1 MLQWC
6 LPRLPAEK
14 TTLRS
19 NRLILL
25 VGLLLAVLAFG
36 GIVVILSSG
45 SSGLSGSAQPSAPTK
60 LPTVYATVAIPLG
73 TTIKAGMLESRQ
85 IAIAERDPNALNSP
99 DSLLGAIARAD
110 IPQGKQVT
118 TADLGLNGTRGA
130 ITKVSTPKG
139 LRAIAVQV
147 DQLSG
152 VGTVIDS
159 GDWVDVVVSVS
170 GDKLFPIVTFQKTTE
185 ENTPIILAGQ
195 GGSSVKLILQG
206 LQVLGTALP
215 PPPAPTTTGNQPA
228 PSASAATTGAT
239 TLNEQNE
246 LVILAVTPGQAEI
259 IRFAEVNAPD
269 ATVALV
275 LRSPKD
281 FVDAQGNP
289 IVPAVEPTN
298 GITLKSLIDKYG
310 VLTPQVIQTI
320 LQRPETVV
328 RK

>member
-1 MLQWC
+1 
-6 LPRLPAEK
+6 
-14 TTLRS
+14 LRS

-25 VGLLLAVLAFG
+25 VGLLLAILAFG
-36 GIVVILSSG
+36 GIVLLLQGG
-45 SSGLSGSAQPSAPTK
+45 SSGLSGNAQPSAPTK
-60 LPTVYATVAIPLG
+60 LPTVYATVTIPLG
-73 TTIKAGMLESRQ
+73 TTIKAGMLEAREIS
-85 IAIAERDPNALNSP
+85 IAQRDPNALNSP

-118 TADLGLNGTRGA
+118 TADLGLNGVRGA

-159 GDWVDVVVSVS
+159 GDWVDVVVSLS
-170 GDKLFPIVTFQKTTE
+170 GDKLFPVVTFQKTIE
-185 ENTPIILAGQ
+185 EMTPIILAGQ

-215 PPPAPTTTGNQPA
+215 PPPAPTTTGNQQPA
-228 PSASAATTGAT
+228 PSASAATGAT

-269 ATVALV
+269 ASVALV

-281 FVDAQGNP
+281 FVDDQGNA
-289 IVPAVEPTN
+289 IVPPVETTS
-298 GITLKSLIDKYG
+298 GITLKTLIDKYG
-310 VLTPQVIQTI
+310 VLTPQVLQTI

>member
-1 MLQWC
+1 M
-6 LPRLPAEK
+6 
-14 TTLRS
+14 RS

-36 GIVVILSSG
+36 GIVLLLQGGSSG
-45 SSGLSGSAQPSAPTK
+45 SGNAQPSAPTK

-73 TTIKAGMLESRQ
+73 TTIKAGMLEARQ

-99 DSLLGAIARAD
+99 DALLGATARAD

-118 TADLGLNGTRGA
+118 TADLGLNGVRGA

-159 GDWVDVVVSVS
+159 GDWVDVVVSLS
-170 GDKLFPIVTFQKTTE
+170 GDKLFPVVTFQKTTE
-185 ENTPIILAGQ
+185 EMTPIILAGQ
-195 GGSSVKLILQG
+195 GGSSVKLIVQG
-206 LQVLGTALP
+206 VQVVGTALP
-215 PPPAPTTTGNQPA
+215 PPPAPPTTGNQQPA
-228 PSASAATTGAT
+228 PSASAATGAT

-259 IRFAEVNAPD
+259 IRFAEVNSPD
-269 ATVALV
+269 ASVALV

-281 FVDAQGNP
+281 FVDDQGNP
-289 IVPAVEPTN
+289 IVPPAQTTS
-298 GITLKSLIDKYG
+298 GITLKTLIDKYG
-310 VLTPQVIQTI
+310 VLTPQVLQTI